1 MKVSQNI
8 KTLICCCK
16 AVENETKFDPKG
28 QTNQCIEMVQK
39 RRWREDESKKE
50 NNSFLEEK
58 KKLSCFTFWSLTCK
72 EEKNQLNPQDNLL
85 TEKRDPNLFVNS
97 LKTFK
102 ALDLNTPWWPLCS
115 TCLCF
120 FSLLLFKIKA
130 YWRHC
135 KACFLF
141 L

>member
-58 KKLSCFTFWSLTCK
+58 KKLSCFTFWSLTCN

-85 TEKRDPNLFVNS
+85 TEKGIQICL
-97 LKTFK
+97 
-102 ALDLNTPWWPLCS
+102 S
-115 TCLCF
+115 TH
-120 FSLLLFKIKA
+120 SKLLRL
-130 YWRHC
+130 
-135 KACFLF
+135 LT
-141 L
+141 